1 MRIRVPY
8 TSSDDEN
15 VIPTNGRSGS
25 SSQNSRNRAPPV
37 KSRNRSGSSSQNS
50 RNRELTGMLTSCSVP
65 QDYGIRQVAGD
76 GRCLFRSL
84 VQAENNAAG
93 LEVLSRDDEKRLA
106 DGLRRSVVGIIRNN
120 AAAYGDSWY
129 IYGSFED
136 EEIRRPNG
144 TTNMITYS
152 HDQYV
157 DRMSKPSTY
166 GTQLELSIV
175 AMLYDRNICVK
186 NVTPGGEFTTVI
198 QPIDGRRVN
207 SRKRPLFLRLE
218 NIHYEPFLGP
228 LIPRRNNNLLQYL
241 VRERPDRPRTAAR
254 RRIFR
259 ASLGN
264 K

>member
-106 DGLRRSVVGIIRNN
+106 DGLRRSVVEIIRNN

-129 IYGSFED
+129 IYGSK
-136 EEIRRPNG
+136 EIRRPNG
-144 TTNMITYS
+144 TTNLITYS

-157 DRMSKPSTY
+157 DRMSNSRTY
-166 GTQLELSIV
+166 GTQLEVSII

-186 NVTPGGEFTTVI
+186 NVTPGGESTTVF

-207 SRKRPLFLRLE
+207 SRKRPLFLRLI
-218 NIHYEPFLGP
+218 NKHYEPFLGP
-228 LIPRRNNNLLQYL
+228 RNNNLLQHR
-241 VRERPDRPRTAAR
+241 VREHGHDRPRTAAR

>member
-25 SSQNSRNRAPPV
+25 SSQNSRNRAPV

-129 IYGSFED
+129 IYGSK
-136 EEIRRPNG
+136 EIRRPNG